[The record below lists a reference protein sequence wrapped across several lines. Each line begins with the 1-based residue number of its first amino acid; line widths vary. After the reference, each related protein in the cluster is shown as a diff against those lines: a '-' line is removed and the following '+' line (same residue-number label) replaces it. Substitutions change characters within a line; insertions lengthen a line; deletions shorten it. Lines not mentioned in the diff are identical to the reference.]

1 MSPSSFKA
9 SSVFDCPL
17 FLAKLLLPENSQVLS
32 SLIDSGAVVNLIDEG
47 LACQLGTDGSLLPK
61 PVPAH
66 ALDGHLL
73 GVVTHQT
80 EPLNLLMSGNHHET
94 I

>member
-32 SLIDSGAVVNLIDEG
+32 SLIVSGAVENLIDEG
-47 LACQLGTDGSLLPK
+47 LACQLGTDRLLLPK

-66 ALDGHLL
+66 ALDSHLL

-80 EPLNLLMSGNHHET
+80 EPLNLLMSGNHHKT